1 MFQSVIEQG
10 GWLRTGRLGTGAGVS
25 VLVHAGLIGAVLLL
39 SGRAVQETPDPIKD
53 IPNLRLTVPAP
64 PRGNPTPPVANQ
76 VTPQRKPR
84 KQLVPRQVPPPP
96 VATPEPVKDEPPPA
110 APDAPPAVA
119 GLPYIPGSDPN
130 GVDEGGTPHVP
141 LPEGLRVAIG
151 GTGEEDVIPF
161 GPGMRPPELLS
172 SPTIELPREA
182 LLAQVEG
189 MLIAKCV
196 ITQQGEV
203 EDCRVIKGLP
213 HMDDTVVS
221 ALEERRYRP
230 VVYQG
235 RAVSVS
241 YVFNIRIKQPR

>member
-1 MFQSVIEQG
+1 MFQTVIEQR
-10 GWLRTGRLGTGAGVS
+10 GWLRSGRLGTGAGVS
-25 VLVHAGLIGAVLLL
+25 VMVHAGLIGAVLLL
-39 SGRAVQETPDPIKD
+39 SGRAVEEAPDPTKD
-53 IPNLRLTVPAP
+53 IPKLRLAPVP

-84 KQLVPRQVPPPP
+84 KQQLAPRTVPPPP
-96 VATPEPVKDEPPPA
+96 VAQPEPVDEPPPA

-119 GLPYIPGSDPN
+119 GLPYIPGSHPD
-130 GVDEGGTPHVP
+130 GVDEGGTLGVP
-141 LPEGLRVAIG
+141 LPEGFTNGLAGR
-151 GTGEEDVIPF
+151 GEEEVIPF
-161 GPGMRPPELLS
+161 GPGMEPPQLLS
-172 SPTIELPREA
+172 TPALELPREA
-182 LLAQVEG
+182 LVAGVEG
-189 MLIAKCV
+189 LFIAKCV
-196 ITQQGEV
+196 ITQKGEV

-241 YVFNIRIKQPR
+241 YVFNVRIKQPR